1 MTRNKIYW
9 VTPLTIILSFFT
21 GVLLAIVHHLFY
33 SHLNGT
39 LASDQSII
47 KIVSKQQFS
56 IAIGNTLAFLVQS
69 MLALSITVSYM
80 QVLWRALTTAKTG
93 AKLADI
99 DIAFSVLQD
108 ILGLFSVSVWRLQV
122 LLFPMAA
129 IFWLIPI
136 PSIFTPGTLSIQSA
150 PIKPN
155 DTESRQV
162 PQLNFVNPNFVKFSG
177 AETNHFEYQGPS
189 KLVERIAAA
198 TAAQGKILAITPAI
212 EHLNASWSIDF
223 WGPSVN
229 CGNAVEPDRT
239 AILENYVSFL
249 QATGAFPLTYFS
261 WGARAPN
268 ETLPFYNMS
277 GSMTLNDF
285 TLSKVNPLATFLA
298 FTNDS
303 DPLVEI
309 SANKWSNA
317 SIISKGGWS
326 QIFVNMTII
335 RCDLLNSSYNLDF
348 QYTNGRQTIAVSKDV
363 ATQAI
368 AISPETNFSYPITPD
383 ETSTDNPC
391 RTSNYNIYTCYNEIG
406 AQKVSY
412 KSIKDAFNN
421 LLFGSIVFE
430 SEVSNSFITQTVL
443 MDTIALQFLGNQPLQ
458 IASLIR
464 SSDVLYTDSLF
475 QPRGHLVHALER
487 LFENITLRESCT
499 IQLTNC
505 RSDVTWPSASS
516 LSVNVTF
523 QIYGNTYFYDAKTL
537 WLAYGL
543 QISFAALAVVI
554 GCISIWLNGVSY
566 DANFSTVLRMC
577 RVDIDNIASGHNKDL
592 GKRNSYEDSGGK
604 PLPKYLAE
612 TVVHLHAHHV
622 KTSRR
627 NSLNYREGAIVKP
640 STEITNATLLES
652 GGHEIEGFDQVR
664 LILASE
670 TMF

>member
-1 MTRNKIYW
+1 
-9 VTPLTIILSFFT
+9 
-21 GVLLAIVHHLFY
+21 
-33 SHLNGT
+33 
-39 LASDQSII
+39 
-47 KIVSKQQFS
+47 
-56 IAIGNTLAFLVQS
+56 
-69 MLALSITVSYM
+69 M

-99 DIAFSVLQD
+99 DIAFSLLQD
-108 ILGLFSVSVWRLQV
+108 IIGLFSVSVWRLQV

-150 PIKPN
+150 PITPN

-177 AETNHFEYQGPS
+177 ATTSYFEYQGPS

-198 TAAQGKILAITPAI
+198 TAAQGKILTITPAI

-223 WGPSVN
+223 WGPSVH
-229 CGNAVEPDRT
+229 CGNNVEPDRT
-239 AILENYVSFL
+239 VILENYVSFL
-249 QATGAFPLTYFS
+249 QATGAPPLTYFS
-261 WGARAPN
+261 WGVRAPN
-268 ETLPFYNMS
+268 ETLPFYNIS
-277 GSMTLNDF
+277 GGMTLNDF
-285 TLSKVNPLATFLA
+285 TLSKFNPLAMFLA

-303 DPLVEI
+303 DSLVDI

-317 SIISKGGWS
+317 SIVSKGGWS
-326 QIFVNMTII
+326 QIFVNMIII

-368 AISPETNFSYPITPD
+368 AISPETNFSYPITSD
-383 ETSTDNPC
+383 ETSTDDPC
-391 RTSNYNIYTCYNEIG
+391 RTSNYNIYTCYNKIG

-412 KSIKDAFNN
+412 QSIKDAFNN

-443 MDTIALQFLGNQPLQ
+443 MDTIELQFLGNQPLK
-458 IASLIR
+458 IAGLIR
-464 SSDVLYTDSLF
+464 SSDVLHMDSLF

-487 LFENITLRESCT
+487 LFENITVSMLSET
-499 IQLTNC
+499 YLQ
-505 RSDVTWPSASS
+505 SDVTWPSASP

-523 QIYGNTYFYDAKTL
+523 QIYGNTYFYDARTL

-577 RVDIDNIASGHNKDL
+577 RVDMDNIASGHNKDP
-592 GKRNSYEDSGGK
+592 GKRSSYEDSGGK
-604 PLPKYLAE
+604 PLPKCLAE
-612 TVVHLHAHHV
+612 TVVHLHARNI

-627 NSLNYREGAIVKP
+627 SSLKHPNEGILEP
-640 STEITNATLLES
+640 STEIINATLLES
-652 GGHEIEGFDQVR
+652 GGYEIEGLDQVR

-670 TMF
+670 TMS